1 MDRRRAG
8 RALERAAARAK
19 LGGAAGGAALARGV
33 AGFVAIARRAGKRDV
48 AEIARGV
55 YRRVLLTLVPIRPR
69 SRGERRSL
77 RTFSRRRLS
86 AHPLAFNPRTSTP
99 FNSASDAFEL
109 HPDIIARMEWPSS
122 VAADIAAEEA
132 AYAERRRLETLAG
145 RSVRDVNVARSRAG
159 PVPFDSAA
167 FHAVAAKRK
176 LEIVSKQ
183 CLASVKQ
190 VMSHK
195 WSFPFVKPVDAA
207 ALGLENYHDIVK
219 QPMDLGTVRA
229 NIEKGG
235 VYAAC
240 EEVNRDVELTFANAM
255 LYNGA
260 QTDVHVMAATLKQF
274 WEPRWAVIQEKVA
287 EVDESMTAE
296 KESAEKKSAEMHARQ
311 TLAAEEMRCAGLM
324 ADLDQLKRSLEDLK
338 RTSVRI
344 TRPMDEREK
353 KRLANTMMKLPR
365 RYREEARDVIAETE
379 GEHMVPVEAVA
390 RWGEI
395 LEDLPRFSA
404 VAHRRLALFAKNTRR
419 NATRGIIGGGHGVEG
434 DWFSESDEEEEPEP
448 EPEPAADAI
457 ASAKMEAQKKDDAA
471 DDAKTAVRKD
481 GVEDETATNGSDGS
495 MEDETLALAA
505 AAAAAAAA
513 AKSTTMDVGFAGGFA
528 SGVGGSVSLGGG
540 GAAAAADDPL
550 LALVGGGM
558 GGIGIGIGG
567 GDGWHARRGEPG
579 THGGGAR
586 RVRAAPGVRRGG
598 SFTTDGDDRRRSI
611 LRPPS
616 SSEETTREGGKQFST
631 RANAGRH
638 G

>member
-1 MDRRRAG
+1 
-8 RALERAAARAK
+8 
-19 LGGAAGGAALARGV
+19 
-33 AGFVAIARRAGKRDV
+33 
-48 AEIARGV
+48 
-55 YRRVLLTLVPIRPR
+55 
-69 SRGERRSL
+69 
-77 RTFSRRRLS
+77 
-86 AHPLAFNPRTSTP
+86 
-99 FNSASDAFEL
+99 
-109 HPDIIARMEWPSS
+109 MEWPSS

-132 AYAERRRLETLAG
+132 ANAERRRLETLAG

-448 EPEPAADAI
+448 EPEPEPADVI
-457 ASAKMEAQKKDDAA
+457 ASAKTEAQKKDDAA

-513 AKSTTMDVGFAGGFA
+513 KSTTTDVGFAGGFA
-528 SGVGGSVSLGGG
+528 GGVGGGVSLGGG
-540 GAAAAADDPL
+540 GAAAAADVPL

-558 GGIGIGIGG
+558 GGIGIGICG
-567 GDGWHARRGEPG
+567 GDGWHAAAANPELMEVV
-579 THGGGAR
+579 
-586 RVRAAPGVRRGG
+586 RVASGPHLA
-598 SFTTDGDDRRRSI
+598 
-611 LRPPS
+611 
-616 SSEETTREGGKQFST
+616 
-631 RANAGRH
+631 
-638 G
+638 